1 MSSKPFKMREAP
13 MQRNFPNDIKPM
25 GNEEIDPNESIEE
38 KINRKTEEKVDEKV
52 EEVVNQKS
60 GEGLT
65 IQIL

>member
-38 KINRKTEEKVDEKV
+38 KIDRKTDEVVDEKV
-52 EEVVNQKS
+52 TQVVNQKS
-60 GEGLT
+60 GDGLT
-65 IQIL
+65 I